1 MFNTIPR
8 WPRRVILNGRCLIPT
23 EVLSN
28 TYGNYI
34 FNSGNHAGEGQNVG
48 YADDHVAWATN
59 PYVGTNQDNIFT
71 FMGTNTTIATAGGGT
86 CISSGA
92 GNAATATQGETSA
105 PSIAPYDIFMEPARD
120 VSSGNW

>member
-1 MFNTIPR
+1 MAPETQAAASVATLAR
-8 WPRRVILNGRCLIPT
+8 IPT
-23 EVLSN
+23 TGLANN

-34 FNSGNHAGEGQNVG
+34 FNSGNHGGDGQEVG

-71 FMGTNTTIATAGGGT
+71 YMGTNTTPATAGGGAPT
-86 CISSGA
+86 AALGT
-92 GNAATATQGETSA
+92 GATAAQGQTSA
-105 PSIAPYDIFMEPARD
+105 PSIAPYDIFMVPERN